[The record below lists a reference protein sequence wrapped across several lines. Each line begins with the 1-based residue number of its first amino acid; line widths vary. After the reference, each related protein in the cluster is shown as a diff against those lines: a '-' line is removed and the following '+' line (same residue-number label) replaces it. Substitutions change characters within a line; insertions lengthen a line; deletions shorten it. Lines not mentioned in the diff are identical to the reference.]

1 MVTNQTIKWS
11 YFYDLVGRSALT
23 SRHICEFVEGGAP
36 SPACWRRFSRLV
48 FVRSEPLFLFS
59 FVGIRHLKMQHS
71 VITVKWGRKLWN
83 IWKRVDLHNRQPL
96 VSLCSVIDILLWEDF
111 IKSLNVIHYVCLFWH
126 LFKWILNA
134 NICISCLFKEVTHKL
149 KSCHH
154 LFTIMS
160 IIMIPVFSVVEHC
173 VSRAKGCGFN
183 SQRTHTLTIHV

>member
-1 MVTNQTIKWS
+1 
-11 YFYDLVGRSALT
+11 
-23 SRHICEFVEGGAP
+23 
-36 SPACWRRFSRLV
+36 
-48 FVRSEPLFLFS
+48 
-59 FVGIRHLKMQHS
+59 MQHS

-111 IKSLNVIHYVCLFWH
+111 IKSLNVIHFVCLFWR

-149 KSCHH
+149 KSCHY

-173 VSRAKGCGFN
+173 VSSAKVVG
-183 SQRTHTLTIHV
+183 SIPREHTHWQYMYNLNALWIKASAKCINVNVIIIKNNMYAISSVEHKKRGL